1 MATSNNDLQLRAF
14 FYIDRMQAQYAAY
27 FGTVTSGDIPVAGMA
42 QLYVEMAPGNEVFR
56 IVDMA
61 LKATDVK
68 PGIQIVEREFG
79 VLEVHSESQES
90 VREAGRVILV
100 RLGKRAVVDRKSTR
114 LSSRH
119 SRATRMP
126 ACAQQKN

>member
-68 PGIQIVEREFG
+68 PGIQNVDSEFG
-79 VLEVHSESQES
+79 VLEVHSDSPES
-90 VREAGRVILV
+90 VRDAGRDIHE
-100 RLGKRAVVDRKSTR
+100 RLGKTAEARTR
-114 LSSRH
+114 
-119 SRATRMP
+119 P
-126 ACAQQKN
+126 